1 MRRIRI
7 VFCLLAFAL
16 LAATGLL
23 VHRALGDVD
32 AERAARRETL
42 ALRVFD
48 ELERALSGFL
58 VDAESVPFG
67 DWLSRPPGEPPF
79 VSARFEVDP
88 GGRLR
93 LSPEAS
99 PEIESALAAWQER
112 RRDAAGGV
120 RPRAP
125 APKRSQDERPLA
137 AAAPP
142 AAKDSVYDTLQSLN
156 RAAESR
162 VERQA
167 KLESER
173 DAKLG
178 KAREE
183 TDFLEAVPGS
193 ARAGAGAAPAPA
205 PMAQR
210 AAPRD
215 RADSDQP
222 SPAILPIDPAR
233 GVAAD
238 PLHGDALGPDT
249 ILLARAVIAEGRGH
263 RQGLVVSVPALAA
276 WLRSEVLPGDR
287 FPGVE
292 LALLDAGSGSDAGA
306 FVHRFVEP
314 FDALEAA
321 LALPPIDA
329 GAPADTLVALSLLLA
344 VAGAAGLF
352 AVYRMVAVALRF
364 AEQRSNFV
372 AAVSHELKT
381 PLTSIRM
388 YGEMLRD
395 GLVPGEA
402 KKQEYYETITAES
415 ERLSRLIDNVLAF
428 ARSERGEGAALPAAA
443 PLGPEVLRLA
453 EVLRPHAAAAGFTLA
468 VAVEPDLPAVRLDR
482 DALAQV
488 LVNLVDNALKYAR
501 EARVRDVRVSC
512 AREGGDVVL
521 RVRDHGPGVPAAELG
536 RVFELFHRGE
546 DELTRTTRG
555 TGLGLALVR
564 SLATRMGARAS
575 ARNAPDGGF
584 EVAIS
589 FPASTVG

>member
-7 VFCLLAFAL
+7 VFTLLALAL
-16 LAATGLL
+16 FAATGLL
-23 VHRALGDVD
+23 VQRALGDVA

-67 DWLSRPPGEPPF
+67 DWLAQAPGEPSF
-79 VSARFEVDP
+79 VSARFELDP
-88 GGRLR
+88 DGRLR
-93 LSPEAS
+93 LSPGAS
-99 PEIESALAAWQER
+99 PEIARAVAAWQER

-125 APKRSQDERPLA
+125 GPKRSQDERPLA

-142 AAKDSVYDTLQSLN
+142 SAKESVYDTLQSLN

-178 KAREE
+178 RAREKAFVHE
-183 TDFLEAVPGS
+183 NAPGA
-193 ARAGAGAAPAPA
+193 ARADAGVAPAPA
-205 PMAQR
+205 PMA
-210 AAPRD
+210 PRD
-215 RADSDQP
+215 RADSGQP
-222 SPAILPIDPAR
+222 SPAILPLDPAL
-233 GVAAD
+233 GVAVD
-238 PLHGDALGPDT
+238 PLHGDALGPGT
-249 ILLARAVIAEGRGH
+249 ILLARTVIAGGRGH
-263 RQGLVVSVPALAA
+263 RQGLVVSIPALAA
-276 WLRSEVLPGDR
+276 WLRNEVLPGDR
-287 FPGVE
+287 LPGVE
-292 LALLDAGSGSDAGA
+292 LALYDAGSGAEAGA

-314 FDALEAA
+314 FDALDAV
-321 LALPPIDA
+321 LTLPPIDA

-344 VAGAAGLF
+344 AAGAAGLF

-428 ARSERGEGAALPAAA
+428 ARSERREGAALPAAA

-453 EVLRPHAAAAGFTLA
+453 EVLRPHAAAAGFDLA

-512 AREGGDVVL
+512 VRDGGDVVL
-521 RVRDHGPGVPAAELG
+521 RVRDHGPGVPEAELG
-536 RVFELFHRGE
+536 RVFELFHRGG
-546 DELTRTTRG
+546 DELTRATRG

-564 SLATRMGARAS
+564 SLAARMGARTS

-584 EVAIS
+584 EVTVS
-589 FPASTVG
+589 FPATTVG